1 VTEQAIGRLLGHGQL
16 LNRGQTEIKTPVA
29 VPEPASLAIL
39 ATRWEECLP
48 AVAWSPHS
56 EQSVAAICAAANSL
70 RRRGHVLAHGTS
82 AGLRMAEPSAEHLAA
97 YPEAGHA
104 VMAVEYHRPIVSV
117 SIAPDREA
125 IEPPAV
131 PVT

>member
-1 VTEQAIGRLLGHGQL
+1 
-16 LNRGQTEIKTPVA
+16 
-29 VPEPASLAIL
+29 
-39 ATRWEECLP
+39 
-48 AVAWSPHS
+48 
-56 EQSVAAICAAANSL
+56 
-70 RRRGHVLAHGTS
+70 
-82 AGLRMAEPSAEHLAA
+82 MAEPSAEYLAA